1 MSDSEELNIGDFD
14 PTTYQHV
21 LPEGAHDY
29 SDYDSDYE
37 EKHPELGFTDKQV
50 EVEVEKLNPEDKKFY
65 EEYRDFLDAYYRQHG
80 RIIELPDLIKLIM
93 TGRYPEIPSTTEK
106 EQDELRDKLL
116 IETRKREMSQQAGLE
131 EEPPRKIRRIVPERI
146 GKIIDVM
153 GDDDPDAPTIIKITP
168 GVDPYAQLELEE
180 EELEYKVGDETASE
194 IHPDD
199 DDADDLSCITIDSLK
214 HIDNDKVKEIWQGMA
229 KTKQQEAEYYEQLAE
244 MVDEMTP
251 EVVYQLVQVTPRP
264 STNVPLCA
272 DELLQELGS
281 AELFQ
286 RVLAIGYMD
295 WQGFEKNRRKRL
307 GEKYKPNTIREVAA
321 KFGIST
327 SRLMDLR
334 RGAAINR
341 EDTQRSKMLKAEKK
355 EEIEGKTPTGS
366 RAASPEEQSHSP
378 TVHLQGVKRISNK
391 TKTRSFSGPPNIP
404 KVNRPKS

>member
-1 MSDSEELNIGDFD
+1 MMSDTEELHVGDLN
-14 PTTYQHV
+14 PSAYEHV
-21 LPEGAHDY
+21 LPEGAHDFD
-29 SDYDSDYE
+29 DYDSEYE
-37 EKHPELGFTDKQV
+37 EKHPELGFTDEQV
-50 EVEVEKLNPEDKKFY
+50 EAEVAKLDPEDKKFY
-65 EEYRDFLDAYYRQHG
+65 EEYRGFLDAYYRQHG
-80 RIIELPDLIKLIM
+80 KIIEMLDLIKLIM
-93 TGRYPEIPSTTEK
+93 TGHYPEIPSTTRK
-106 EQDELRDKLL
+106 EQEELREKLM

-153 GDDDPDAPTIIKITP
+153 GNDDPDAPVIIKITP
-168 GVDPYAQLELEE
+168 GVDPYAQLDLEE

-199 DDADDLSCITIDSLK
+199 ADADDLSCITIDSLK
-214 HIDNDKVKEIWQGMA
+214 HIDNDKVKEIWAGMA
-229 KTKQQEAEYYEQLAE
+229 KLKHQEGEYYEQLAG

-251 EVVYQLVQVTPRP
+251 EVIYQSVQATPRP
-264 STNVPLCA
+264 STNVPTCA
-272 DELLQELGS
+272 DELLEELGS
-281 AELFQ
+281 AELFK

-307 GEKYKPNTIREVAA
+307 GEKYKPNTIREVAT

-355 EEIEGKTPTGS
+355 EETEGKTPTGS
-366 RAASPEEQSHSP
+366 RATSPEEPATPQPSTS
-378 TVHLQGVKRISNK
+378 KE
-391 TKTRSFSGPPNIP
+391 
-404 KVNRPKS
+404 